1 MKAYLMHRGVN
12 PSYGVTEW
20 WSTEDGKVLG
30 VDFDSGTCKTMVFP
44 YDTERC
50 RVKGWE
56 KLGVWHGDMTGGSA
70 MRKLGYEPVEEGG
83 ADDAD

>member
-1 MKAYLMHRGVN
+1 MKAYLMHRDEN
-12 PSYGVTEW
+12 PVYGATEW
-20 WSTEDGKVLG
+20 WSTEDGKVLS
-30 VDFDSGTCKTMVFP
+30 VDFDADTCKTRAFP

-56 KLGVWHGDMTGGSA
+56 KLGVWHKDMTGGSA

-83 ADDAD
+83 HASD